1 LNAVRHVFNS
11 DSVKNSVVA
20 LAVLIAVACGSANPT
35 PVGAPL
41 RTPELKFKVMDTVG
55 TPVYCDPDYYPV
67 ARQGG
72 EQAGAITNY
81 PQIRSQA
88 NLYNA
93 IVAHEHLP
101 AGDLI
106 DAQKLTVYKAYKLLR
121 AVTLTQN
128 GNDFAFEYRVHSKS
142 DASIQLVKGTVRI
155 DGVVTV
161 TSTTPSG
168 PPNCPICLAA
178 NTMIATPDGPVR
190 VTSIEPGMLVWTLA
204 PDGKRVAVRVLE
216 VGSIQVPAG
225 HLMVHL
231 KLADGRELQAS
242 PGHRTADGRPLATL
256 AVGDRLDGSTITR
269 WELVPYAGDR
279 TYDLLPAG
287 STATYWANGVLLSS
301 TLAPAASA
309 TYLVRRP
316 LLPRPSGGAR

>member
-1 LNAVRHVFNS
+1 MKSSFAVL
-11 DSVKNSVVA
+11 A
-20 LAVLIAVACGSANPT
+20 LLIAVACGSTNPV
-35 PVGAPL
+35 PVGGPL
-41 RTPELKFKVMDTVG
+41 GTPELKFKVVDTVG
-55 TPVYCDPDYYPV
+55 TPVYCDPDYYPI

-72 EQAGAITNY
+72 EEASAITNY
-81 PQIRSQA
+81 PTIRAQA
-88 NLYNA
+88 DLYRA

-101 AGDLI
+101 SGDLT

-121 AVTLTQN
+121 ALTLTQN
-128 GNDFAFEYRVHSKS
+128 GNDFEYRVHSKI
-142 DASIQLVKGTVRI
+142 DGSIQLVKGTVRI

-178 NTMIATPDGPVR
+178 NTMIATPDGLVR
-190 VTSIEPGMLVWTLA
+190 VTGIEPGMLVWTSA

-242 PGHRTADGRPLATL
+242 PGHRTADGRPLGTL
-256 AVGDRLDGSTITR
+256 AVGDGLDGSAVTL
-269 WELVPYAGDR
+269 WELVSYAGDR

-287 STATYWANGVLLSS
+287 PTGTYWANGILLSS
-301 TLAPAASA
+301 TLSPAARV
-309 TYLVRRP
+309 T
-316 LLPRPSGGAR
+316 